1 MKTIFREPGCCW
13 EPCSSLSAWCGRKN
27 FPCGFMRVL
36 RFRWQVPCACCLRP
50 AFPPGCIPPLPA
62 ARNPFPVF
70 GADGKLS
77 LRSCSGCMNTW
88 LFRQCWAWRLPGFSG
103 KKFHRDRN
111 SFRAWKI
118 PFGIAAAY
126 ILASYAMALSFAAAV
141 IPADHAMFSATL
153 LFGIG
158 VLALLRMWYG
168 IPGAVPRPQ
177 ITVAVFLALSGICV
191 FSTIHDHLL
200 LFGQHEKRVRLILEQ
215 KKGRHAGNHCSSP
228 LSSLPVVF
236 FHFLGGSVAKPGR
249 LRQQRRGDVLWREEH
264 QNLLAGKSCWM
275 LEFFAVG

>member
-1 MKTIFREPGCCW
+1 MLLGVAA
-13 EPCSSLSAWCGRKN
+13 AW
-27 FPCGFMRVL
+27 VL
-36 RFRWQVPCACCLRP
+36 W
-50 AFPPGCIPPLPA
+50 
-62 ARNPFPVF
+62 
-70 GADGKLS
+70 
-77 LRSCSGCMNTW
+77 
-88 LFRQCWAWRLPGFSG
+88 

-168 IPGAVPRPQ
+168 VPGA
-177 ITVAVFLALSGICV
+177 
-191 FSTIHDHLL
+191 DHLL

-215 KKGRHAGNHCSSP
+215 KKAGIQEIIVPP
-228 LSSLPVVF
+228 LSPPSPWCSFIFWVDLSQNPEDYVN
-236 FHFLGGSVAKPGR
+236 
-249 LRQQRRGDVLWREEH
+249 RGAAMYYGV
-264 QNLLAGKSCWM
+264 KSIRI
-275 LEFFAVG
+275 F